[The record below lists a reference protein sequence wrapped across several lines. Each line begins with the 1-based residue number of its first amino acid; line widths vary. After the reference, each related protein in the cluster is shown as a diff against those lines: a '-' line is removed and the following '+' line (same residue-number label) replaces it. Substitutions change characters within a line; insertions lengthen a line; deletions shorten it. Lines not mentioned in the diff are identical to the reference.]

1 MSNKVSGVKY
11 LKSLRRGIMVIC
23 SLLLIPLIITGFP
36 KGKYFNDELKTLV
49 KNGKAEVIE
58 VNKKIPIDNDT
69 IYIERIINTDTQTI
83 LRYKIVEEPG
93 WSFPSNVLLLY
104 ADAGNKHQGGG
115 SSSGKFWGED
125 GIINY
130 ERISK
135 ATKEI
140 TIRLEW
146 YDRVGEVVIP
156 VDKGGSK

>member
-1 MSNKVSGVKY
+1 MKV
-11 LKSLRRGIMVIC
+11 LRRSIIVIC
-23 SLLLIPLIITGFP
+23 SVLLIPLVFTSFP
-36 KGKYFNDELKTLV
+36 NGKYFNDELKTLV
-49 KNGKAEVIE
+49 KSGKAEVIE

-104 ADAGNKHQGGG
+104 DDAGKKHQGGG
-115 SSSGKFWGED
+115 ASSGRFWGED

-135 ATKEI
+135 ASKEI

-156 VDKGGSK
+156 IDKGGIKS